1 MKTVVIMAAAASA
14 ASALIAFAPVRH
26 APPEPL
32 AATAPSSS
40 RPNVLLLVVEGF
52 GSGERRVRTPNLD
65 RLAQRGRRFDA
76 AYTPYP
82 LAGAAR
88 TSLMTGWRPERTG
101 VWGEPDGRV
110 EGATPLQEHFHAHGY
125 LTARV
130 GAVYHGPGEA
140 AMRWDAVEPV
150 PPGTSAGGRAAE
162 VVARTR
168 VPFFLAVALDG
179 STGPATTGA
188 AGVAGGATAPLPAI
202 ALGPLD
208 PLARPGRT
216 ARPRAASDADRQ
228 ALAAAEE

>member
-1 MKTVVIMAAAASA
+1 MKKVVVMAAAAAA
-14 ASALIAFAPVRH
+14 ASALIALAPARR
-26 APPEPL
+26 ALRDERAASPE
-32 AATAPSSS
+32 AA
-40 RPNVLLLVVEGF
+40 RPNLILLVA
-52 GSGERRVRTPNLD
+52 SGVRPPRGRALPSVD
-65 RLAQRGRRFDA
+65 RLARGGRWFDA
-76 AYTPYP
+76 AYSQYP
-82 LAGAAR
+82 LPGASR
-88 TSLMTGWRPERTG
+88 TSFMTGWRPERTG